1 MIYNK
6 KGVVQMSR
14 TNNQK
19 YVKLFQTVCEA
30 LINAPKEA
38 FNLHDWVF
46 TLSDKDYQTTARGHI
61 GAGSSIHSDGTQTS
75 VNVESV
81 GGNLLVQH
89 YVAEVKE
96 PDYVKMVSL
105 SDLWLMKLIR
115 VVVKVTWE
123 MRLIFVSD
131 NACKFQN
138 TVLVEHP
145 NFIMKILSALAL
157 GGYFVRKHNEEETPL
172 FAENLYKRTFKDNT
186 V

>member
-1 MIYNK
+1 MSEINK
-6 KGVVQMSR
+6 
-14 TNNQK
+14 QK
-19 YVKLFQTVCEA
+19 YIKLFQTVCEA
-30 LINAPKEA
+30 PVNAPKEA

-46 TLSDKDYQTTARGHI
+46 TLSDRDYQTTARGHI
-61 GAGSSIHSDGTQTS
+61 GAGSSIHTDGTQTS

-96 PDYVKMVSL
+96 PDYVKMVSM
-105 SDLWLMKLIR
+105 SDLWLMKLVH

-123 MRLIFVSD
+123 MRLISVSD
-131 NACKFQN
+131 SECKFQN

-157 GGYFVRKHNEEETPL
+157 GGYFVKKHNEEETPL
-172 FAENLYKRTFKDNT
+172 FAQNLYERTFDAKED
-186 V
+186 

>member
-1 MIYNK
+1 MNDK
-6 KGVVQMSR
+6 KYKKCFKV
-14 TNNQK
+14 
-19 YVKLFQTVCEA
+19 VCEA
-30 LINAPKEA
+30 PINAPKDA

-46 TLSDKDYQTTARGHI
+46 SLSDKDYQSTSRAHI
-61 GAGSSIHSDGTQTS
+61 AAGTSIHTDGTQTS

-89 YVAEVKE
+89 YVAEIKQ
-96 PDYVKMVSL
+96 PDYVKMVSQ
-105 SDLWLMKLIR
+105 SDLWMLKLIH

-123 MRLIFVSD
+123 MRLISVSE
-131 NACKFQN
+131 NECKFQN

-172 FAENLYKRTFKDNT
+172 FAQNLYERTFEAKED
-186 V
+186 

>member
-1 MIYNK
+1 
-6 KGVVQMSR
+6 MSKIIN
-14 TNNQK
+14 TK
-19 YVKLFQTVCEA
+19 YIKLFQTVCEA
-30 LINAPKEA
+30 PIKAPKEA

-61 GAGSSIHSDGTQTS
+61 AAGSSIHTDGTQTS

-96 PDYVKMVSL
+96 ADYVKMVSL
-105 SDLWLMKLIR
+105 SDLWLMKLIH

-123 MRLIFVSD
+123 MRLISVSD
-131 NACKFQN
+131 NECKFQN

-172 FAENLYKRTFKDNT
+172 FAQNLYKRTFKENT
-186 V
+186 

>member
-1 MIYNK
+1 MTGNSTK
-6 KGVVQMSR
+6 MSKDSDPEY
-14 TNNQK
+14 T
-19 YVKLFQTVCEA
+19 KLFQTVCEA
-30 LINAPKEA
+30 PVNAPKEA

-81 GGNLLVQH
+81 GGGLLVQH

-96 PDYVKMVSL
+96 PDHVKMVSL
-105 SDLWLMKLIR
+105 SDVYITSFIH

-123 MRLIFVSD
+123 MRLISISD
-131 NACKFQN
+131 NECKFQN

-157 GGYFVRKHNEEETPL
+157 TGYFVRKHNEEETPL
-172 FAENLYKRTFKDNT
+172 FAENLYKRTFGESTERLK
-186 V
+186 